1 MVGLKTYKVKDKE
14 SYEKLRQLLSGISF
28 FRHTETEF
36 FIKTPFNEIIKM
48 FIDEKLLD
56 EVI

>member
-1 MVGLKTYKVKDKE
+1 MVGLKVYKIKDKE
-14 SYEKLRQLLSGISF
+14 SYEKLRSLLSGFSF

-36 FIKTPFNEIIKM
+36 FIKTPFNDIVKM
-48 FIDEKLLD
+48 FLDEKLMD

>member
-14 SYEKLRQLLSGISF
+14 TYEKLRTILSGLAF
-28 FRHTETEF
+28 FRQTETEF
-36 FIKTPFNEIIKM
+36 FIKTPFNDIVKM
-48 FIDEKLLD
+48 FLDEKLM

>member
-1 MVGLKTYKVKDKE
+1 MGLKVYKVKDKE
-14 SYEKLRQLLSGISF
+14 SYEKLRLILSGFSF

-36 FIKTPFNEIIKM
+36 FIKTPFNDVVKM
-48 FIDEKLLD
+48 FLDEKLMD

>member
-1 MVGLKTYKVKDKE
+1 MGLNVYRVKDKE
-14 SYEKLRQLLSGISF
+14 TYEKLRSILSGFSF

-36 FIKTPFNEIIKM
+36 FIKTPFNDVVKM
-48 FIDEKLLD
+48 FLDEKLMD

>member
-1 MVGLKTYKVKDKE
+1 MVGLKVYKVKDKE
-14 SYEKLRQLLSGISF
+14 SYEKLRSILSGLAF

-36 FIKTPFNEIIKM
+36 FVKTPFNDIVKM
-48 FIDEKLLD
+48 FLDDKLMG

>member
-14 SYEKLRQLLSGISF
+14 TYEKLRVTLSGLAF
-28 FRHTETEF
+28 FRQTETEF
-36 FIKTPFNEIIKM
+36 FIKTPFNDIVKM
-48 FIDEKLLD
+48 FLDEKLM